1 MMIVGRAVRQ
11 EIEQLDGVELENIH
25 LQTVG
30 MKIWTTERGVRD
42 VEIARLSCGGH
53 GA

>member
-1 MMIVGRAVRQ
+1 MMIVGRTVRQ
-11 EIEQLDGVELENIH
+11 QVERLDHVDLENVH

-42 VEIARLSCGGH
+42 VEVARLSCGGH
-53 GA
+53 GE